1 MSNHPHTTNDS
12 MASVTS
18 GTGSASRE
26 SMGAEPAA
34 PFRTT
39 PVVDKSVG
47 TEAIDSS
54 GETSQLAPSPLTHC
68 FDKEHYKAMKAQ
80 LKERVGKRRY
90 KHSVGV
96 AKTAKKMAKVYG
108 LDPEQARMAGLVHD
122 WDKCYRGEESTQRAL
137 DLGLEIDSAI
147 LYEMPWLLHGPTAA
161 LALSREFPEWG
172 AETFQAIERHTC
184 GAADMSPLDC
194 IIYVADII
202 EPGRDYG
209 PGSGARG
216 RSAAEGALLPGV
228 QVHAA
233 LPARG
238 RPPHVPRHRRD
249 LQRAHRAAR
258 AVVRHCDALIFADCI
273 RQPFM
278 DE

>member
-108 LDPEQARMAGLVHD
+108 LDPAQARMAGLVHD

-202 EPGRDYG
+202 EPNRTFGDMKGIKRLRKEVGKVPLEQLYFDAFKYTFTFLVNRDRQLYPETVDIWNSLMWKYG
-209 PGSGARG
+209 F
-216 RSAAEGALLPGV
+216 
-228 QVHAA
+228 
-233 LPARG
+233 
-238 RPPHVPRHRRD
+238 
-249 LQRAHRAAR
+249 
-258 AVVRHCDALIFADCI
+258 VRTMKF
-273 RQPFM
+273 
-278 DE
+278 